1 MKVKLMA
8 LNLRRRFKAKIVC
21 IFKTIHFLIQFNIS
35 VCYVVEQVLTATYSL
50 AQNCKFE
57 VSHLGCYI
65 EQILT
70 GCIDP
75 YLVIS
80 SYRVETGKVSS
91 LG

>member
-1 MKVKLMA
+1 MVPRLALLFTAKLVKIG
-8 LNLRRRFKAKIVC
+8 N
-21 IFKTIHFLIQFNIS
+21 IFKTIKILIQFNVSI
-35 VCYVVEQVLTATYSL
+35 CYVVEQVLTATYSL

-80 SYRVETGKVSS
+80 RYRVETGKVPS